1 MLSEEVIEKVISR
14 LTNRISQ
21 TNEYILKKMGESVK
35 KIGTLTQSQ
44 AQELS
49 QILKYGG
56 DYEKIAKELA
66 KVTGLNVEDIY
77 KIFEEVAKNDWQF
90 AQQFYKYRNIKYIPY
105 QENTALKRMVN
116 SIAKITANEYANLS
130 KTTTIGYAV
139 KDKMGNLIFKNIKQ
153 TYYELIDEAILNVGM
168 GKESFDSALYRKLKE
183 IGESGLRVVYPTTYV
198 GKDGKEHNYTRRLDS
213 AIRMNMKDGLRT
225 LHNETQQQFGKEFK
239 SDGVEISVHLN
250 PAPDHEKV
258 QGHQF
263 SNKEFEKFQ
272 TDQDSASY
280 DGTFYPAESEETGHD
295 RRSIGEYNCYHY
307 VFSIVLGVSKS
318 EYTNKQLQEIIDK
331 NDKGFEFEGKHYTNY
346 QGTQLQR
353 KIELEIRKAK
363 DNQIIGKA
371 SNNTQLIDE
380 SQQQITQ
387 LTNKYKKLNQISGL
401 PDSINRARVSGYR
414 RIKINN
420 KTSNKQQDFAV
431 HYGDLSKARDTNFFA
446 INSSK
451 RSTGHYGTGT
461 YFISKEESRKL
472 ENDSYFSRKDRPKKE
487 VDFSKYNLYKPLT
500 ESEGMRLHEGL
511 KAINYGKYDDYDFKF
526 MIDDLIRNGISKDK
540 IDKALKI
547 VNDKRKEFK
556 NKDFEFQLR
565 QDSLSTI
572 FIKELGFN
580 GIDVRKLK
588 NLDNMG
594 YGSVIYDLKNQI
606 RT

>member
-139 KDKMGNLIFKNIKQ
+139 KDKTGNLIFKNIKQ

-263 SNKEFEKFQ
+263 SNEEFEKFQ
-272 TDQDSASY
+272 TDQDSTSY

-295 RRSIGEYNCYHY
+295 RRSIGEHNCYHY
-307 VFSIVLGVSKS
+307 VFSIVLGVSKP
-318 EYTNKQLQEIIDK
+318 EYTNKQLKEIIDK
-331 NDKGFEFEGKHYTNY
+331 NDKGFEFEGEHYTNY

-380 SQQQITQ
+380 SQQRITQ

-401 PDSINRARVSGYR
+401 PDSINRARVANYR
-414 RIKINN
+414 RI
-420 KTSNKQQDFAV
+420 
-431 HYGDLSKARDTNFFA
+431 SK
-446 INSSK
+446 K
-451 RSTGHYGTGT
+451 
-461 YFISKEESRKL
+461 KL
-472 ENDSYFSRKDRPKKE
+472 
-487 VDFSKYNLYKPLT
+487 
-500 ESEGMRLHEGL
+500 
-511 KAINYGKYDDYDFKF
+511 
-526 MIDDLIRNGISKDK
+526 
-540 IDKALKI
+540 
-547 VNDKRKEFK
+547 
-556 NKDFEFQLR
+556 Q
-565 QDSLSTI
+565 
-572 FIKELGFN
+572 
-580 GIDVRKLK
+580 
-588 NLDNMG
+588 
-594 YGSVIYDLKNQI
+594 
-606 RT
+606 

>member
-139 KDKMGNLIFKNIKQ
+139 KDKTGNLIFKNIKQ

-263 SNKEFEKFQ
+263 SNEEFEKFQ
-272 TDQDSASY
+272 TDQDSTSY

-318 EYTNKQLQEIIDK
+318 EYTNKQLQEVIDK

-380 SQQQITQ
+380 SQQRITQ
-387 LTNKYKKLNQISGL
+387 LTNKYRKLNQVSGL
-401 PDSINRARVSGYR
+401 PDSINRARVAGYR
-414 RIKINN
+414 RIKVNNIILKTKDKTIQTNLYEQKTYNNFKDNDLINFIDIDILDKFKTHSKTGKYSN
-420 KTSNKQQDFAV
+420 KTEEEIIALENQIKNEGIKKGGNLLYDITDGYTIINEGNNRLAIAKDLGFKKFPIYITKTNKNKQYRYSDRGVF
-431 HYGDLSKARDTNFFA
+431 
-446 INSSK
+446 
-451 RSTGHYGTGT
+451 
-461 YFISKEESRKL
+461 L
-472 ENDSYFSRKDRPKKE
+472 EK
-487 VDFSKYNLYKPLT
+487 
-500 ESEGMRLHEGL
+500 GL
-511 KAINYGKYDDYDFKF
+511 A
-526 MIDDLIRNGISKDK
+526 KDK
-540 IDKALKI
+540 EKYLKMS
-547 VNDKRKEFK
+547 D
-556 NKDFEFQLR
+556 L
-565 QDSLSTI
+565 
-572 FIKELGFN
+572 
-580 GIDVRKLK
+580 KLK
-588 NLDNMG
+588 
-594 YGSVIYDLKNQI
+594 K
-606 RT
+606 